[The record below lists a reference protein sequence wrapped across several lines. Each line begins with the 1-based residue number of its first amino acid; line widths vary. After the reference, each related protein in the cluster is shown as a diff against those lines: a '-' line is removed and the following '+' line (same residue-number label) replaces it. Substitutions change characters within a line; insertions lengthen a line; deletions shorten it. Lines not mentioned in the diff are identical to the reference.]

1 MLVSNLRSR
10 ASTLFLRQHRNSGI
24 TFLSCTQ
31 HGLTSVPSFRFAQKV
46 KIDDT
51 MENMDDIFKQ
61 MNNKLA
67 GAGTDKASEL

>member
-10 ASTLFLRQHRNSGI
+10 ASTLFLRQQRNSGI

-31 HGLTSVPSFRFAQKV
+31 HGLTYVPSFRFAQKV